1 MAANGTESKSLQ
13 DNTVTCRRADS
24 ESVEPTWSGAP
35 AGGDLLRGS
44 LVYGGNPSLCGAF
57 QVTPRRRLA
66 IPDTLR
72 PSGEFVPETWYSE
85 DKCGRLSVRLYLAPQ
100 PSDEHVDVAI
110 IELGATPDNGMTQLV
125 TRLHA
130 ARAAY
135 ECGQQRSLAPRQ
147 LYFTTVTIDKAAAGQ
162 VEFTVPDS

>member
-1 MAANGTESKSLQ
+1 
-13 DNTVTCRRADS
+13 
-24 ESVEPTWSGAP
+24 
-35 AGGDLLRGS
+35 
-44 LVYGGNPSLCGAF
+44 LVYGENPSLCGAF
-57 QVTPRRRLA
+57 HVTPRRRAA
-66 IPDTLR
+66 ILDTLR

-85 DKCGRLSVRLYLAPQ
+85 DKCGCLWVQLYLAPQ
-100 PSDEHVDVAI
+100 PGDEHVDVAI

-125 TRLHA
+125 TRQHA

-135 ECGQQRSLAPRQ
+135 ECGQKRSLAARQ

>member
-1 MAANGTESKSLQ
+1 
-13 DNTVTCRRADS
+13 
-24 ESVEPTWSGAP
+24 
-35 AGGDLLRGS
+35 

-57 QVTPRRRLA
+57 HVTPRRRVA
-66 IPDTLR
+66 VPDALR
-72 PSGEFVPETWYSE
+72 PSGE
-85 DKCGRLSVRLYLAPQ
+85 CGYLWVQLYLAPQ
-100 PSDEHVDVAI
+100 LSDEHVDVAI

-125 TRLHA
+125 TRQLA

-135 ECGQQRSLAPRQ
+135 ECGQKRSLAARQ